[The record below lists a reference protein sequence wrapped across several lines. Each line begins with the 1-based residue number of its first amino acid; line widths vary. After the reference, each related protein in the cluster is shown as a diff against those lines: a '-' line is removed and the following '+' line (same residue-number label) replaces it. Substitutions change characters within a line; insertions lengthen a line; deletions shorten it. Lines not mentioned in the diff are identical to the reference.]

1 MAKPWNEL
9 RDRMTPERQVRSAA
23 HSEAMLLELRL
34 AEVRRTRNLTQVQVA
49 QAMQTDQA
57 SVSKLEHRED
67 LYLSTLRGYV
77 QALGGELK
85 LVASFPDAEIQLTP
99 VTP

>member
-9 RDRMTPERQVRSAA
+9 KDRMTPERQTCTAA
-23 HSEAMLLELRL
+23 HSAALLLELWL
-34 AEVRRTRNLTQVQVA
+34 AEVRLSRNLTQVQ
-49 QAMQTDQA
+49 AMQQGQA

-67 LYLSTLRGYV
+67 LYFSTLRDYV
-77 QALGGELK
+77 EALGGEPK

-99 VTP
+99 VTR